1 MTLNLTH
8 FSGPSVVSILVD
20 VPVVLIT
27 WAITIRHRLIAWIR
41 AACHFQLMLLLA
53 WNTLSTLLLRPN
65 SHMDQWRNFKFWAP
79 RKETNWALLF
89 FVPMA
94 KAKGACK
101 LLCKKILIRILGPLG
116 PWPPPPHCGVCGV
129 TIYATESSTLYNVT
143 LHCQPVNKAKLI
155 GRGRSCKQ
163 DCHAQVTDYCSRCT
177 GGIRK
182 QTTDGMAR

>member
-101 LLCKKILIRILGPLG
+101 LLCKKILLRILGPLG
-116 PWPPPPHCGVCGV
+116 PWAPPHCGVCGV
-129 TIYATESSTLYNVT
+129 TIYATDMDNFVLFVCRLSQLAY
-143 LHCQPVNKAKLI
+143 
-155 GRGRSCKQ
+155 GSCSLTC
-163 DCHAQVTDYCSRCT
+163 DTTSLDSHSIQVCWLSNC
-177 GGIRK
+177 IFS
-182 QTTDGMAR
+182 A